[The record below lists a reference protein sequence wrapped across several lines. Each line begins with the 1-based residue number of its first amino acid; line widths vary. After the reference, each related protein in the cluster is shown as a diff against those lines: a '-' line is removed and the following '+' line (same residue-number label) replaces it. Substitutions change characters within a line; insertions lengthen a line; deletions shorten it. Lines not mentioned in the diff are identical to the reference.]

1 MNDAKAMKDSVMR
14 GLRDEGILPGELD
27 VQKGKVA
34 LQKRASRRGDE
45 NENALTILFSRVII
59 KPKNR
64 SHERT
69 EGERQNVLV
78 RFRQKR
84 RVRVDRRSVQTE
96 AL

>member
-14 GLRDEGILPGELD
+14 GLRDEGVLPGGLD

-45 NENALTILFSRVII
+45 NKNALTILFMRVII

-64 SHERT
+64 FRERT

-78 RFRQKR
+78 RFWKKR
-84 RVRVDRRSVQTE
+84 RICRERRKFQ
-96 AL
+96 A